1 MNTLLL
7 MMIIQGSLG
16 AFDTLYHHEFTE
28 RLPWKP
34 QAAQELWVHGVR
46 NFFYAVIFASL
57 GWLAW
62 GGWLTYLFAAMLLGE
77 IGLTLW
83 DFVIEDRTRKLP
95 ASERITHTILAIN
108 YGIILALLAPEL
120 MRWTGLPTGFYIES
134 HGLWSWVMTFFALG
148 VLAWAVFDYTR
159 SKRFRL
165 VQTPLVLHLDMPR
178 QRILL
183 TGGTGLIGTR
193 LGQALIDDGHDVT
206 ILTRDKAKAA
216 KFTGHV
222 TLIDRLEDLRTV
234 DIIINLAG
242 ESLSNGLWTRK
253 KKQALYDSRLKLTQ
267 SLTDWISAAPEKPK
281 HLINASAIGYY
292 GHSET
297 LEFSEHTKGGEH
309 DLAYDLCRQWEAAA
323 QQAARHGVEVS
334 YVRLGLVMALEGGAL
349 AQMLFPFEFGIGG
362 PMGHGRQWMSWIHLD
377 DVCGLMAHIINTGIN
392 GPVNATAPQPLRHN
406 DFIRALSHAMHRPA
420 FMPLPGFALKLGLG
434 EMAETI
440 LLRGQKVI
448 PARALATGYTFRY
461 PTLGRAFAQIFNGL
475 I

>member
-7 MMIIQGSLG
+7 MMIIQGCLG

-34 QAAQELWVHGVR
+34 QAAQELWIHGVR

-57 GWLAW
+57 GWVAW
-62 GGWLTYLFAAMLLGE
+62 GGWLAYLFAAMLLGE

-108 YGIILALLAPEL
+108 YGVILALLAPEL
-120 MRWTGLPTGFYIES
+120 MRWSALPAAFHIES
-134 HGLWSWVMTFFALG
+134 HGLWSWAMSLFALG
-148 VLAWAVFDYTR
+148 VFAWAVFDYTR
-159 SKRFRL
+159 SKRFKFA
-165 VQTPLVLHLDMPR
+165 QTPLVLHLDTPH
-178 QRILL
+178 QRILI
-183 TGGTGLIGTR
+183 TGGTGLIGSR
-193 LGQALIDDGHDVT
+193 LCQALIDDGHDVT
-206 ILTRDKAKAA
+206 LLTRDKTKAA
-216 KFTGHV
+216 TFKGRI
-222 TLIDRLEDLRTV
+222 TLIDRLEYLRPV

-242 ESLSNGLWTRK
+242 ESLSNGLWTRT

-267 SLTDWISAAPEKPK
+267 YLTDWIAAAPEKPK

-297 LEFSEHTKGGEH
+297 LAFNESDSGGEP
-309 DLAYDLCRQWEAAA
+309 DLAYDLCRQWEASAGQAA
-323 QQAARHGVEVS
+323 QHGVKVS

-377 DVCGLMAHIINTGIN
+377 DACGLISHIINAGMD
-392 GPVNATAPQPLRHN
+392 GPVNATAPHPVRHK
-406 DFIRALSHAMHRPA
+406 DFVRTLGRAMHRPA
-420 FMPLPGFALKLGLG
+420 LMPLPGFALKLGLG
-434 EMAETI
+434 EMAETL
-440 LLRGQKVI
+440 LLRGQKVM
-448 PARALATGYTFRY
+448 PARALATGYVFRY
-461 PTLGRAFAQIFNGL
+461 PSLDQAFGQIFHGL

>member
-1 MNTLLL
+1 MNMLPL
-7 MMIIQGSLG
+7 MMIIQGCLG

-34 QAAQELWVHGVR
+34 QAAQELWIHGVR

-57 GWLAW
+57 GWGAW
-62 GGWLTYLFAAMLLGE
+62 GGWLAYLFAAMLLGE

-120 MRWTGLPTGFYIES
+120 MRWSTLSAGFHIES
-134 HGLWSWVMTFFALG
+134 HVTWSWLMTFFALG
-148 VLAWAVFDYTR
+148 VLAWAAFDYTR

-165 VQTPLVLHLDMPR
+165 VETPLVLHLDMPH
-178 QRILL
+178 QRILI

-193 LGQALIDDGHDVT
+193 LSQALIDDGHDVT
-206 ILTRDKAKAA
+206 ILTRDKSKAA
-216 KFTGHV
+216 KFTGRV
-222 TLIDRLEDLRTV
+222 TVIDRLEDLHMV

-267 SLTDWISAAPEKPK
+267 SLMDWIAATPVKPK

-297 LEFSEHTKGGEH
+297 LEFSEASSGGEP
-309 DLAYDLCRQWEAAA
+309 DLAYDLCRQWEACAR
-323 QQAARHGVEVS
+323 QATTQGVKVS

-377 DVCGLMAHIINTGIN
+377 DACGLMAHIINIGMD
-392 GPVNATAPQPLRHN
+392 GPVNATTPQPLRHS
-406 DFIRALSHAMHRPA
+406 DFVRTLGRAMHRPTL
-420 FMPLPGFALKLGLG
+420 MLLPGFALKLGLG

-440 LLRGQKVI
+440 LLRGQKVM
-448 PARALATGYTFRY
+448 PARALASGYTFRY
-461 PTLGRAFAQIFNGL
+461 PALNQALAQIFNGL

>member
-7 MMIIQGSLG
+7 MMIIQGCLG

-34 QAAQELWVHGVR
+34 QAAQELWIHGVR

-57 GWLAW
+57 GWMAW
-62 GGWLTYLFAAMLLGE
+62 GGWLAYLFAATLLGE

-120 MRWTGLPTGFYIES
+120 MRWSTLSTGFHIES
-134 HGLWSWVMTFFALG
+134 HGLWSWVMSFFALG
-148 VLAWAVFDYTR
+148 VLAWAVFDYIR

-165 VQTPLVLHLDMPR
+165 VQTPLVLHLETPR
-178 QRILL
+178 QRILV
-183 TGGTGLIGTR
+183 TGGTGLIGAR
-193 LGQALIDDGHDVT
+193 LSQPLIDDGHDVT
-206 ILTRDKAKAA
+206 ILTRDKSKAA
-216 KFTGHV
+216 RFSGRV
-222 TLIDRLEDLRTV
+222 TVIDRLEDLHTV

-253 KKQALYDSRLKLTQ
+253 KKQALYDSRLNLTQ
-267 SLTDWISAAPEKPK
+267 SLMDWIAAAPEKPK
-281 HLINASAIGYY
+281 QLINASAIGYY

-297 LEFSEHTKGGEH
+297 LEFSEDSSCGEP
-309 DLAYDLCRQWEAAA
+309 DLAHDLCRQWEACAG
-323 QQAARHGVEVS
+323 QAADHGVKVS

-377 DVCGLMAHIINTGIN
+377 DVCGLITHVIDTGID
-392 GPVNATAPQPLRHN
+392 GPVNATAPQPVRHR
-406 DFIRALSHAMHRPA
+406 DFVRLLGRAMHRPA
-420 FMPLPGFALKLGLG
+420 VMPLAGFALKLGLG

-440 LLRGQKVI
+440 LLRGQKVM
-448 PARALATGYTFRY
+448 PTRALGPAIR
-461 PTLGRAFAQIFNGL
+461 FAIPHSIRLSPKFSKA
-475 I
+475 